1 MSPERLLVRVAGAC
15 FCLCPLSALP
25 RLASSSPKPGKTPHS
40 LAYFNVLSLQLCSL
54 RDFYFSGRK
63 HGKWQQPDLLVIAEL
78 WVKYFEFHCG
88 SYNGCEILKTNFKC
102 IIVAQYFP
110 VCKRFSLGV
119 WLFGG
124 LCAAWVMNRPLG
136 LIFIP
141 ACYPSLGCL
150 QILTSVM
157 RGLMWCLNVWWA
169 PFICFYTL
177 VNSCWTSPECFILS
191 FLWLEVTS
199 KPAVLCTPVCLHVQ
213 TPTPNRIRSCCCS

>member
-1 MSPERLLVRVAGAC
+1 MSPRGYWSEWLGLAFASVHCQHFQGWPV
-15 FCLCPLSALP
+15 PLPSLW
-25 RLASSSPKPGKTPHS
+25 TPHS
-40 LAYFNVLSLQLCSL
+40 LPYFNVLSLQLCSL

-102 IIVAQYFP
+102 TIVAQYFP

-136 LIFIP
+136 LTFIP

-150 QILTSVM
+150 QI
-157 RGLMWCLNVWWA
+157 
-169 PFICFYTL
+169 
-177 VNSCWTSPECFILS
+177 
-191 FLWLEVTS
+191 
-199 KPAVLCTPVCLHVQ
+199 
-213 TPTPNRIRSCCCS
+213 